1 MEAFSTVFDE
11 LKGSGCMDGPA
22 MAIELLGN
30 FISTTLI
37 NAARPITFAD
47 RPSVKQKLDEYVEA
61 KIIAHIMEQTD

>member
-1 MEAFSTVFDE
+1 
-11 LKGSGCMDGPA
+11 MDGPA